1 MIFFDFTHAT
11 EVLQSDQKENK
22 SRVLPYLLFYGNVF
36 LSLIVRI
43 YYSMNIKFGTKFII
57 ALCDVLRKSFGHV
70 DFILKIPQT
79 KANKHLRLTIKFSV
93 NVEIVPCQPLTD
105 TL

>member
-11 EVLQSDQKENK
+11 EVLQSDQKEIK

-36 LSLIVRI
+36 LSI

-57 ALCDVLRKSFGHV
+57 ALCDVFKKIVRTRRFYFENTTNKSKQTSTV
-70 DFILKIPQT
+70 NNKI
-79 KANKHLRLTIKFSV
+79 
-93 NVEIVPCQPLTD
+93 
-105 TL
+105 

>member
-57 ALCDVLRKSFGHV
+57 ALCDVFKKIVRTRRFYFENTTNKSKQTSTV
-70 DFILKIPQT
+70 NNKI
-79 KANKHLRLTIKFSV
+79 
-93 NVEIVPCQPLTD
+93 
-105 TL
+105 